1 MALPDTDTCLGCE
14 RCGLPV
20 CGQCGL
26 QRSHHSL
33 ECDLVMRSGFR
44 RHRDRLPA
52 VLEGLTS
59 ARMMLAKQQLR
70 SRPGGLDQSL
80 FRLSQGNGDIPD
92 MDEGV
97 MEAWRTVMG
106 ASWDEEEFR
115 LCYEQIFIN
124 GKSLA
129 DIPGVRGTGLY
140 LLFSVMNHSCLANT
154 VTAVSRLTGEI
165 QVRAATRIRAG
176 QEISARYGGLNLGQ
190 PRRQQLL
197 FDHWR

>member
-20 CGQCGL
+20 CGQCPGL
-26 QRSHHSL
+26 QRSQHSL
-33 ECDLVMRSGFR
+33 ECDLIQRSEL
-44 RHRDRLPA
+44 RDQVSP
-52 VLEGLTS
+52 VLEGLTA
-59 ARMMLAKQQLR
+59 ARMMLTKQRLGA
-70 SRPGGLDQSL
+70 RPGGLDQSL
-80 FRLSQGNGDIPD
+80 FGLSQGNGDIPD

-115 LCYEQIFIN
+115 LCYEQLFIN

-154 VTAVSRLTGEI
+154 VTAVSRLTGQI
-165 QVRAATRIRAG
+165 QVRAARRIRAG
-176 QEISARYGGLNLGQ
+176 QEITARYGGLNLGQ

>member
-1 MALPDTDTCLGCE
+1 MSP
-14 RCGLPV
+14 
-20 CGQCGL
+20 
-26 QRSHHSL
+26 
-33 ECDLVMRSGFR
+33 
-44 RHRDRLPA
+44 
-52 VLEGLTS
+52 VLEGLTA
-59 ARMMLAKQQLR
+59 ARMMLTKQRLGA
-70 SRPGGLDQSL
+70 RPGGLDQSL
-80 FRLSQGNGDIPD
+80 FGLSQGNGDIPD

-97 MEAWRTVMG
+97 MEVWRRVMG

-115 LCYEQIFIN
+115 LCYEQLFIN

-154 VTAVSRLTGEI
+154 VTSVSRLTGEI
-165 QVRAATRIRAG
+165 QVRAARRITAG
-176 QEISARYGGLNLGQ
+176 QEITARYGGLNLGQ